1 MTSLYTVY
9 VKLNNIDKYY
19 IMNIWQIQQDL
30 LDVFNEL
37 EENGGELT
45 PELEEKLTVT
55 QEDFKN
61 KIKSYGEVIKS
72 LKGEIDTIDK
82 ETARLK
88 ELKDA
93 KNRVIERLSKVI
105 AQAITKFG
113 DETKSGGKF
122 LDYGTGKISVRNT
135 QKVEIDTERTDAIA
149 KSVFNY
155 FNALAYTRE
164 LNSVHDLNEQEVR
177 EAIKNSDGGME
188 FSTGELY
195 NIPATLTFD
204 VNLKD
209 LLANNGI
216 DFMQKFFGFI
226 TNYKVKSNVSKT
238 TMKDVLLN
246 SNIDLSSIAHI
257 EENQSIIIK

>member
-1 MTSLYTVY
+1 MIVNAA
-9 VKLNNIDKYY
+9 V
-19 IMNIWQIQQDL
+19 Q
-30 LDVFNEL
+30 EL
-37 EENGGELT
+37 INLR
-45 PELEEKLTVT
+45 P
-55 QEDFKN
+55 
-61 KIKSYGEVIKS
+61 
-72 LKGEIDTIDK
+72 
-82 ETARLK
+82 
-88 ELKDA
+88 
-93 KNRVIERLSKVI
+93 
-105 AQAITKFG
+105 G

-135 QKVEIDTERTDAIA
+135 TKVEVDTERTDAIC
-149 KSVFNY
+149 KSMFNY

-164 LNSVHDLNEQEVR
+164 LSQVSELDEQEVR

-188 FSTGELY
+188 FSADELY

-238 TMKDVLLN
+238 AMKDVLLEGN
-246 SNIDLSSIAHI
+246 TDLSSIAHI
-257 EENQSIIIK
+257 EQNQSITIK

>member
-1 MTSLYTVY
+1 
-9 VKLNNIDKYY
+9 
-19 IMNIWQIQQDL
+19 MNIWQIQQDL
-30 LDVFNEL
+30 LDISNEL

-45 PELEEKLTVT
+45 PELEEKLAVT

-61 KIKSYGEVIKS
+61 KVKSYGEVIKS
-72 LKGEIDTIDK
+72 LKGEIDIIDK

-93 KNRVIERLSKVI
+93 KNKVIERLSKVI
-105 AQAITKFG
+105 AEAITKFG
-113 DETKSGGKF
+113 DETKSGGK
-122 LDYGTGKISVRNT
+122 Y
-135 QKVEIDTERTDAIA
+135 AIC
-149 KSVFNY
+149 KSVFTY

-164 LNSVHDLNEQEVR
+164 LNTVHDLDEQEVR
-177 EAIKNSDGGME
+177 EAIKNSDGGIE
-188 FSTGELY
+188 FSADELY

-238 TMKDVLLN
+238 AMKDVLLEGN
-246 SNIDLSSIAHI
+246 TDLSSIAHI
-257 EENQSIIIK
+257 EQNQSITIK